1 MNRYLLISTVIL
13 LFSCTKKEGNI
24 VLEGQKNQN
33 PFNLISC
40 DTLTFTAR
48 TVDEDSLPGNG
59 LRYSLLGNI
68 NDEILG
74 KSTASLYANISLIE
88 PNTNFPNTETA
99 DSAVLFIPSVDG
111 LNFYGNLTTPQ
122 TLVIDKLNDTIL
134 FDLVNKISNIFFI
147 ISGRLFINF

>member
-1 MNRYLLISTVIL
+1 MNRYLLISTIIL

-24 VLEGQKNQN
+24 VLEGQNNQN

-88 PNTNFPNTETA
+88 PNTNFPNTEDA
-99 DSAVLFIPSVDG
+99 D
-111 LNFYGNLTTPQ
+111 
-122 TLVIDKLNDTIL
+122 
-134 FDLVNKISNIFFI
+134 
-147 ISGRLFINF
+147 